1 MDQPFEISGWR
12 RVSSEIYKVNRLNQV
27 SIMTEKTEKNGAPM
41 LRIEQ
46 VALLCGV
53 SVARV
58 HSWIEKNG
66 LKFIVSRGEQKVRQ
80 EDLAA
85 FLMHY
90 NMPIPGGIL
99 PINARKVLFICPGKR
114 GKKAGYRF
122 FRLFSKQFCRKT
134 NCFMD
139 SVPFDKGAEYKI
151 LTFLPDLI
159 LADAVN
165 SDDEAMKVIRF
176 VKSIG
181 GMRAVALVRRNLA
194 EVKRQRI
201 LAAGADAVVE
211 RNSAWDELIACFN
224 RVFNSL
230 GNSPSSQKK

>member
-1 MDQPFEISGWR
+1 
-12 RVSSEIYKVNRLNQV
+12 
-27 SIMTEKTEKNGAPM
+27 MTEKTRKEGTPA

-58 HSWIEKNG
+58 DSWIEKNG
-66 LKFIVSRGEQKVRQ
+66 LKFIVSRGERKVRQ
-80 EDLAA
+80 EDLVG
-85 FLMHY
+85 FLMRY

-99 PINARKVLFICPGKR
+99 PMNARKVLFISSNKR
-114 GKKAGYRF
+114 GKKAGSEF
-122 FRLFSKQFCRKT
+122 FKLFSQHFCRKA

-139 SVPFDKGAEYKI
+139 SVTFGKGAEYKI
-151 LTFLPDLI
+151 LTLMPDLI

-165 SDDEAMKVIRF
+165 GGEEALNVIRF
-176 VKSIG
+176 IKSIG

-194 EVKRQRI
+194 GAKRERI
-201 LAAGADAVVE
+201 LAAGAHAVVE
-211 RNSAWDELIACFN
+211 RNLAWDELLACFN

-230 GNSPSSQKK
+230 GNSPSR

>member
-1 MDQPFEISGWR
+1 M
-12 RVSSEIYKVNRLNQV
+12 NQEYT
-27 SIMTEKTEKNGAPM
+27 MTEHTEREGTLALK
-41 LRIEQ
+41 IEQ

-66 LKFIVSRGEQKVRQ
+66 LNFVVAKGERKVRQ
-80 EDLAA
+80 EDLVG

-90 NMPIPGGIL
+90 NMPIPAGIL
-99 PINARKVLFICPGKR
+99 PMNARKVLFVCSGKR
-114 GKKAGYRF
+114 GSKAGHQF
-122 FRLFSKQFCRKT
+122 FKLFAKQFSLKA

-139 SVPFDKGAEYKI
+139 SVAFGKGAEYKI

-165 SDDEAMKVIRF
+165 GDEEALNVIRF

-194 EVKRQRI
+194 RTKKEQI
-201 LAAGADAVVE
+201 LAAGAHAVVE
-211 RNSAWDELIACFN
+211 RNSAWEELNTCFN
-224 RVFNSL
+224 KVFNSL
-230 GNSPSSQKK
+230 ANSPVR

>member
-1 MDQPFEISGWR
+1 MKGT
-12 RVSSEIYKVNRLNQV
+12 
-27 SIMTEKTEKNGAPM
+27 TEKKGTPA

-53 SVARV
+53 SVSRV
-58 HSWIEKNG
+58 HSWIEKSG
-66 LKFIVSRGEQKVRQ
+66 LKFIFSGEERKVQR
-80 EDLAA
+80 EDLVG

-99 PINARKVLFICPGKR
+99 PMNARKILFICPEKR
-114 GKKAGYRF
+114 GRKAGNEF
-122 FRLFSKQFCRKT
+122 FRLFSEQFCRNA
-134 NCFMD
+134 NCLID
-139 SVPFDKGAEYKI
+139 SVTFGKGAEYKI
-151 LTFLPDLI
+151 LTFRPDLI

-165 SDDEAMKVIRF
+165 SDKEALNVIRF

-194 EVKRQRI
+194 GAKRQRI
-201 LAAGADAVVE
+201 LAAGAHTVVE
-211 RNSAWDELIACFN
+211 RNVAWDELLACFN

-230 GNSPSSQKK
+230 GKNPSQ

>member
-1 MDQPFEISGWR
+1 MVMAE
-12 RVSSEIYKVNRLNQV
+12 N
-27 SIMTEKTEKNGAPM
+27 TEKEGAPV
-41 LRIEQ
+41 LKIEQ

-58 HSWIEKNG
+58 DNWIEKNG
-66 LKFIVSRGEQKVRQ
+66 LEIIVTRGERKVRQ
-80 EDLAA
+80 EALVG

-90 NMPIPGGIL
+90 NMPIPAGIL
-99 PINARKVLFICPGKR
+99 PINARKVLFVCSAKR
-114 GKKAGYRF
+114 GRKAAHEF
-122 FRLFSKQFCRKT
+122 FKLFSEQFGRKA

-139 SVPFDKGAEYKI
+139 SVAFGKGAEYKI

-165 SDDEAMKVIRF
+165 NDEEALSVIRF

-181 GMRAVALVRRNLA
+181 GMRAVALVRRNLSR
-194 EVKRQRI
+194 EKRERI
-201 LAAGADAVVE
+201 LGAGAHAVVE
-211 RNSAWDELIACFN
+211 RNSAWENLHGCFN

-230 GNSPSSQKK
+230 GNASSLK

>member
-1 MDQPFEISGWR
+1 M
-12 RVSSEIYKVNRLNQV
+12 
-27 SIMTEKTEKNGAPM
+27 MTEKIKKEEPQA

-58 HSWIEKNG
+58 DNWIEKNG
-66 LKFIVSRGEQKVRQ
+66 LKFIVSLGELKVRQ
-80 EDLAA
+80 EDLVG

-99 PINARKVLFICPGKR
+99 PINSKKVLFICPGKR
-114 GKKAGYRF
+114 GRKAGNKF
-122 FRLFSKQFCRKT
+122 FRLFSEQFSRKA

-139 SVPFDKGAEYKI
+139 SVTFGKGAEYKI

-165 SDDEAMKVIRF
+165 GDEEALNVIRF

-194 EVKRQRI
+194 GAKRERI
-201 LAAGADAVVE
+201 LAAGANAVVE
-211 RNSAWDELIACFN
+211 RNTAWDELLACFN

-230 GNSPSSQKK
+230 GDNPSR

>member
-1 MDQPFEISGWR
+1 M
-12 RVSSEIYKVNRLNQV
+12 
-27 SIMTEKTEKNGAPM
+27 MTDKTEKNGAPT

-66 LKFIVSRGEQKVRQ
+66 LKFIVARGEQKVRQ
-80 EDLAA
+80 KDLAG

-99 PINARKVLFICPGKR
+99 PINARKILFICPDNR
-114 GKKAGYRF
+114 GKKAGRRF
-122 FRLFSKQFCRKT
+122 FKLFSEQFCRKA

-139 SVPFDKGAEYKI
+139 TVPFGKGAEYKI

-165 SDDEAMKVIRF
+165 SDDEVLKVIRF
-176 VKSIG
+176 IKSIG

-194 EVKRQRI
+194 EVKRQRM

-211 RNSAWDELIACFN
+211 RNSAWDELLACFN
-224 RVFNSL
+224 RVFNSP
-230 GNSPSSQKK
+230 GNSPSAQRK

>member
-1 MDQPFEISGWR
+1 
-12 RVSSEIYKVNRLNQV
+12 
-27 SIMTEKTEKNGAPM
+27 

-58 HSWIEKNG
+58 GSWIEKNG
-66 LKFIVSRGEQKVRQ
+66 LKFIVSRGERKLRQ
-80 EDLAA
+80 EDLVG

-99 PINARKVLFICPGKR
+99 PMNARKILFICPDKR
-114 GKKAGYRF
+114 GKKAGNKF
-122 FRLFSKQFCRKT
+122 FRLFSAQFCQKA
-134 NCFMD
+134 NCFID
-139 SVPFDKGAEYKI
+139 SVTFGKGAEYKI

-165 SDDEAMKVIRF
+165 GDKEALDVIRF

-194 EVKRQRI
+194 RVKRERMF
-201 LAAGADAVVE
+201 AAGAHAVVE
-211 RNSAWDELIACFN
+211 RNSAWDELLACFN
-224 RVFNSL
+224 GVFNSL
-230 GNSPSSQKK
+230 GNSPSR

>member
-1 MDQPFEISGWR
+1 
-12 RVSSEIYKVNRLNQV
+12 
-27 SIMTEKTEKNGAPM
+27 MTEKTEKNGAPT

-58 HSWIEKNG
+58 HNWIEKNG
-66 LKFIVSRGEQKVRQ
+66 LKFIISRGEQKVRPK
-80 EDLAA
+80 DLAG

-114 GKKAGYRF
+114 GKKAGNQF
-122 FRLFSKQFCRKT
+122 FRLFSEQFSRT
-134 NCFMD
+134 ANCFMD
-139 SVPFDKGAEYKI
+139 SVPFGKGAEYKI

-165 SDDEAMKVIRF
+165 GDEEAVRVIRF

-194 EVKRQRI
+194 RVKRERI
-201 LAAGADAVVE
+201 LAAGADAVME
-211 RNSAWDELIACFN
+211 RNTAWDELLACFN

-230 GNSPSSQKK
+230 GNSPS

>member
-1 MDQPFEISGWR
+1 MKGT
-12 RVSSEIYKVNRLNQV
+12 
-27 SIMTEKTEKNGAPM
+27 TEKEGTPA

-53 SVARV
+53 SVSRV
-58 HSWIEKNG
+58 HSWIEKSG
-66 LKFIVSRGEQKVRQ
+66 LKFIFSGEERKVQR
-80 EDLAA
+80 EDLVG

-99 PINARKVLFICPGKR
+99 PMNARKILFICPEKR
-114 GKKAGYRF
+114 GRKAGNEF
-122 FRLFSKQFCRKT
+122 FRLFSEQFGRNA
-134 NCFMD
+134 NCLID
-139 SVPFDKGAEYKI
+139 SVTFGKGAEYKI
-151 LTFLPDLI
+151 LTFRPDLI

-165 SDDEAMKVIRF
+165 SDKEALNVIRF

-194 EVKRQRI
+194 GAKRQRI
-201 LAAGADAVVE
+201 LAAGAHTVVE
-211 RNSAWDELIACFN
+211 RNVAWDELLACFN

-230 GNSPSSQKK
+230 GKNPSQ

>member
-1 MDQPFEISGWR
+1 MMKGT
-12 RVSSEIYKVNRLNQV
+12 
-27 SIMTEKTEKNGAPM
+27 TEKKGTPA

-53 SVARV
+53 SVSRV
-58 HSWIEKNG
+58 HSWIEKSG
-66 LKFIVSRGEQKVRQ
+66 LKFIFSGEERKVQR
-80 EDLAA
+80 EDLVG

-99 PINARKVLFICPGKR
+99 PMNARKILFICPEKR
-114 GKKAGYRF
+114 GRKAGNEF
-122 FRLFSKQFCRKT
+122 FRLFSEQFCRNA
-134 NCFMD
+134 NCLID
-139 SVPFDKGAEYKI
+139 SVTFGKGAEYKI
-151 LTFLPDLI
+151 LTFRPDLI

-165 SDDEAMKVIRF
+165 SDKEALNVIRF

-194 EVKRQRI
+194 GAKRQRI
-201 LAAGADAVVE
+201 LAAGAHTVVE
-211 RNSAWDELIACFN
+211 RNVAWDELLACFN

-230 GNSPSSQKK
+230 GKNPSQ

>member
-1 MDQPFEISGWR
+1 M
-12 RVSSEIYKVNRLNQV
+12 
-27 SIMTEKTEKNGAPM
+27 MTENTEKEGTPA
-41 LRIEQ
+41 LKIEQ

-58 HSWIEKNG
+58 HSWIDKKG
-66 LKFIVSRGEQKVRQ
+66 LKFMVLREERKIRQ
-80 EDLAA
+80 EDLVG
-85 FLMHY
+85 FLMRY

-99 PINARKVLFICPGKR
+99 PINARKVLFVCPAER
-114 GKKAGYRF
+114 GSKAGHRF
-122 FRLFSKQFCRKT
+122 FKLFSQQFGRKA

-139 SVPFDKGAEYKI
+139 SVAFGKGAEYKI

-165 SDDEAMKVIRF
+165 GEREALNVIRF

-194 EVKRQRI
+194 RVKREQI
-201 LAAGADAVVE
+201 LAAGAHAVVE
-211 RNSAWDELIACFN
+211 RNSAWDELLGCFN

-230 GNSPSSQKK
+230 GKTPG